1 MKLGITSLSRPND
14 EVAILFCDICDFDK
28 IIAKE
33 NTNIVKILDYLFRE
47 FDGFCLQNGVQKI
60 EVCLFPLFILVFFLD
75 GG

>member
-1 MKLGITSLSRPND
+1 MKNLGITSLSQPNN

-33 NTNIVKILDYLFRE
+33 NTHIVKILDYLFRE

-60 EVCLFPLFILVFFLD
+60 EVRYFGKLFVIHI
-75 GG
+75 